1 MCRSRFTVYVE
12 PIKVIPEI
20 KRESSRRAARKLEEA
35 LKIET
40 SAKKDK
46 MKRFD
51 KAKPKPTN
59 NGHLKA
65 NNFSQQS
72 STVFSNGERPRKRH
86 VYAPIIRRIETK
98 DIQDKREDTTVRYD

>member
-1 MCRSRFTVYVE
+1 
-12 PIKVIPEI
+12 
-20 KRESSRRAARKLEEA
+20 
-35 LKIET
+35 
-40 SAKKDK
+40 

-86 VYAPIIRRIETK
+86 VYAPIIRRIEMK
-98 DIQDKREDTTVRYD
+98 DIQDGRFDAVKNLPTNSIFKSKSSLSNSGRPAVFKGGRYDFTDTSEDTTVRYD